1 MIHCTGCPANEENN
15 EGLTPQK
22 LAKQEGLKDAMKELK
37 KLTALQ
43 DKIARGTK
51 PKGAAEPWAVQVSL
65 RRKTNMRGGGGG
77 EREEGREGE
86 EEGRKGGREWRGEGE
101 EGREVEVEIKRE
113 EGEGGG
119 GGEGEGQVENAERVN
134 K

>member
-1 MIHCTGCPANEENN
+1 MYSHWGSWCYKLLHCTGCPANEENN

-65 RRKTNMRGGGGG
+65 RRKKNMR
-77 EREEGREGE
+77 RRRRRGRG
-86 EEGRKGGREWRGEGE
+86 
-101 EGREVEVEIKRE
+101 
-113 EGEGGG
+113 GEGG
-119 GGEGEGQVENAERVN
+119 
-134 K
+134 